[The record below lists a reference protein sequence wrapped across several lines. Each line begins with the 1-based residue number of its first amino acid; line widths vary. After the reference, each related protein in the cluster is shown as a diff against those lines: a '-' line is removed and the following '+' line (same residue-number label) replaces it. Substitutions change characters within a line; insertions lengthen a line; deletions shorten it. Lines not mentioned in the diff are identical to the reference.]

1 MTLLESAASTWK
13 SYKPRVIAL
22 VIGLVAGPLLTN
34 FFGYQT
40 TVSTAKAQVR
50 AGIVEQQAL
59 YCEARARADVSEP
72 GKLDWNGRTELAKKW
87 TEMPGTKAASTTAYP
102 EVESACADKL
112 AS

>member
-1 MTLLESAASTWK
+1 MTLLESAASIWK

-87 TEMPGTKAASTTAYP
+87 TEMPGAKAASATAYP